1 MGDVGVE
8 STEVVAVVESVEE
21 VAVESDGDEEPE
33 SGDEGDWDVEVDG
46 VEVDGVEVD
55 GAEVE
60 VGVIT
65 EEEVVEVDAGVD
77 MKESAKGQAYED

>member
-46 VEVDGVEVD
+46 VEVDG
-55 GAEVE
+55 AEVE

-65 EEEVVEVDAGVD
+65 EEEVAEVDAGVD

>member
-1 MGDVGVE
+1 M
-8 STEVVAVVESVEE
+8 ESVEE

-46 VEVDGVEVD
+46 VEVDG
-55 GAEVE
+55 AEVE

-65 EEEVVEVDAGVD
+65 EEEVAEVDAGVD